1 MQVTEIGV
9 STTQTSG
16 PRKRILML
24 QTRLQPNGG
33 ADMVAAWMLQ
43 ALVEDFDVTLLTW
56 KDIDTAGLNRYYG
69 TSLDKS
75 RFKVRKMAAAFRW
88 IPKLDPDPNSIQP
101 HMLLLRIAKSI
112 RRNYDL
118 TVTGEMEYD
127 FGAMVQGGPQM
138 QYMHHPG
145 FDHLPPDVRDASDLR
160 GWPRMRALA
169 SGTLR
174 PWMLLGDYSFDRMR
188 VNCSLTNSAWTA
200 NWIEDVYGIRASVL
214 YPPAPGDY
222 RNTPW
227 EQRENGV
234 LCIGR
239 LARAKRADWILQQLL
254 PLRSR
259 IQDLHFH
266 IIGNRSLIKGDPEY
280 FRRLTTLVAEN
291 KDWVTLHE
299 NISREQ
305 LAELASR
312 QRYGIHAAKTEHFG
326 IAVAEMVRA
335 GCVPIVHNSGGQVE
349 IVGNDPLLTFDDPQ
363 LAERLLYLTSHPD
376 EVKELRSMLACQAE
390 LLTPES
396 FMRGTRRVVK
406 QLLAS
411 AGDESLLGAQCSV
424 LHS

>member
-1 MQVTEIGV
+1 
-9 STTQTSG
+9 
-16 PRKRILML
+16 
-24 QTRLQPNGG
+24 
-33 ADMVAAWMLQ
+33 
-43 ALVEDFDVTLLTW
+43 
-56 KDIDTAGLNRYYG
+56 
-69 TSLDKS
+69 
-75 RFKVRKMAAAFRW
+75 
-88 IPKLDPDPNSIQP
+88 
-101 HMLLLRIAKSI
+101 
-112 RRNYDL
+112 
-118 TVTGEMEYD
+118 
-127 FGAMVQGGPQM
+127 
-138 QYMHHPG
+138 
-145 FDHLPPDVRDASDLR
+145 
-160 GWPRMRALA
+160 
-169 SGTLR
+169 
-174 PWMLLGDYSFDRMR
+174 MLLGDYSFDRMR